1 MSSFVSYARSNSTTS
16 HSISS
21 LSLFFEYLD
30 SMSWNK
36 KNALEGRHFWRSL
49 SMCSYYHYQDIY
61 HLVHVVHNN
70 YFLVQLLWTNC
81 LQIYFFTRVL
91 SIGAR
96 LVEESR
102 GQFYF
107 DNRDVQAKGSTK
119 VFKFLK
125 ISFRAY
131 NFITNKI
138 IRSPNIFLQTKNTD
152 VILSYYI
159 FDF

>member
-1 MSSFVSYARSNSTTS
+1 MQDQTQQLHIQF
-16 HSISS
+16 
-21 LSLFFEYLD
+21 LLF
-30 SMSWNK
+30 
-36 KNALEGRHFWRSL
+36 H
-49 SMCSYYHYQDIY
+49 
-61 HLVHVVHNN
+61 
-70 YFLVQLLWTNC
+70 YFLNIWTQC
-81 LQIYFFTRVL
+81 HGIKKMHWKVDTFEGLFQCVHTIIIKIFIIWCTWFTTIIFWFSFCERIVSKFIFFTRVL

-96 LVEESR
+96 LAEESR